1 MDAQYGRSFDRQ
13 RLMGQCGS
21 IYYTYEN
28 FNRRLDKVGSEGKE
42 HNPIVSLRFNIT
54 ESVRGS
60 YNQGIME

>member
-1 MDAQYGRSFDRQ
+1 
-13 RLMGQCGS
+13 MGHCGS
-21 IYYTYEN
+21 KYHTYRN
-28 FNRRLDKVGSEGKE
+28 ANRRLDRVGSEGKE